1 MYFSHNVQY
10 HYTPVDRNNPK
21 LGRQFLT
28 LEEIARIDERRE
40 DNKIKENRSKEEEF
54 EVLMQQDFTEE
65 ELKFLKEHWKP
76 TQL

>member
-54 EVLMQQDFTEE
+54 EVFNGIEDKEGFDR
-65 ELKFLKEHWKP
+65 KFSILW
-76 TQL
+76 